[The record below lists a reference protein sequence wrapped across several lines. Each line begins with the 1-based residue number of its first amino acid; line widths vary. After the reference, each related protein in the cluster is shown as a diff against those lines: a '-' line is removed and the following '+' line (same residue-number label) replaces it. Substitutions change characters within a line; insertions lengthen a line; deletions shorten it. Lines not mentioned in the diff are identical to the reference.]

1 MFVGVY
7 VEGSVLTIVCM
18 SAERYLAIR
27 HPIKARVFCNA
38 SKVKQA
44 VVVTWMTSII
54 AMCPLVMYKR
64 LKDLPSE
71 LDITSIQYCI
81 ETWPSKQD
89 QMIYNIF
96 LLFIIYIIPGLVV
109 MVLYSLIGFSLCRK
123 DDRLQRSNSIV
134 NGQYDDIVMVNRRR
148 LARLLII
155 LSVLFALSWMPYFLL
170 SLFLYLDLSVESQQ
184 IMNQIYPFAL
194 LLGHSN
200 CAQNP
205 ILYSFM
211 HKGFHKFTSQIFR
224 CRCDKVNEGR
234 LVSNICKISAI
245 SNSFY
250 ISPPQSHCKLK
261 TKWEFRNFYKCIQH
275 SDINVPAYSCHLKC
289 DLNPLPLFKYIAK
302 RF

>member
-1 MFVGVY
+1 
-7 VEGSVLTIVCM
+7 
-18 SAERYLAIR
+18 
-27 HPIKARVFCNA
+27 
-38 SKVKQA
+38 
-44 VVVTWMTSII
+44 
-54 AMCPLVMYKR
+54 MYKR

-109 MVLYSLIGFSLCRK
+109 IVLYSLIGFSLCRK

-234 LVSNICKISAI
+234 LVSNIRSLLLAI
-245 SNSFY
+245 ASTFSLHKANVNW
-250 ISPPQSHCKLK
+250 K
-261 TKWEFRNFYKCIQH
+261 TKWEFHNFYKCIQH
-275 SDINVPAYSCHLKC
+275 SDTNVSAYSCHLKC
-289 DLNPLPLFKYIAK
+289 DLNPLPLFK
-302 RF
+302 

>member
-1 MFVGVY
+1 M
-7 VEGSVLTIVCM
+7 EGSVLTIVCM

-27 HPIKARVFCNA
+27 HPIKARIYCNA
-38 SKVKQA
+38 SKVKQT
-44 VVVTWMTSII
+44 VVITWVTAII
-54 AMCPLVMYKR
+54 AMCPLVMYKK
-64 LKDLPSE
+64 LTDLPSE
-71 LDITSIQYCI
+71 LDIMSIQYCI

-96 LLFIIYIIPGLVV
+96 LLFIIYIIPGVV
-109 MVLYSLIGFSLCRK
+109 VIVLYSLIGFSLCRK
-123 DDRLQRSNSIV
+123 DDRLQRSNSMAS
-134 NGQYDDIVMVNRRR
+134 GHYDDRVMVNRRR

-170 SLFLYLDLSVESQQ
+170 SLFLYLDLSVESQL

-224 CRCDKVNEGR
+224 CRCDKINDR
-234 LVSNICKISAI
+234 RRVSKGFIDLCNQLHLHLYFPLTTSM
-245 SNSFY
+245 
-250 ISPPQSHCKLK
+250 
-261 TKWEFRNFYKCIQH
+261 RNRSIMG
-275 SDINVPAYSCHLKC
+275 IP
-289 DLNPLPLFKYIAK
+289 
-302 RF
+302 